1 MKDAPSLLKVF
12 RDIVDRKYRLGTPYV
27 IINKTRAAGISFS
40 PNTLALAGSSQQAL
54 PESGDNLRSL
64 ALPEQL
70 TAFIGHA
77 FAPQCLLQTR

>member
-1 MKDAPSLLKVF
+1 
-12 RDIVDRKYRLGTPYV
+12 
-27 IINKTRAAGISFS
+27 
-40 PNTLALAGSSQQAL
+40 LAGSSQQAL

-64 ALPEQL
+64 ALPEQS